1 MSSRL
6 AECENVGHPVGHSHS
21 CDCSTQPI
29 ERPWLFSRVR
39 GDVGHFQ
46 SVPLTPPV
54 EKRLQ
59 TQGLRT
65 FFVSGDLF
73 VPRPWIGR
81 AGRMTARC
89 PPGRVQVTHH
99 AASRTMATVEHR
111 PGRIADPGDQGGRI
125 LEEIGGA
132 LVSTG
137 VVKSLGACRGGS
149 FPRKS
154 SCTTH
159 SCQRRQLR
167 SGRLRPKPRNSLCPC
182 SLRRV
187 IITESHGVAAR
198 QPQAR

>member
-1 MSSRL
+1 LSCRL
-6 AECENVGHPVGHSHS
+6 AECEDVGHPVGHSHFR
-21 CDCSTQPI
+21 DCSTQTI
-29 ERPWLFSRVR
+29 ELPWLFSRAR

-59 TQGLRT
+59 APGLRT
-65 FFVSGDLF
+65 FFVSGCVF
-73 VPRPWIGR
+73 VPRSWIGR
-81 AGRMTARC
+81 TRRVTGRC

-99 AASRTMATVEHR
+99 AASRTMAAVEHR
-111 PGRIADPGDQGGRI
+111 PGRIMGQGDQYGRI

-198 QPQAR
+198 QPLAR